1 MSTTVSNYQ
10 LPLLR
15 YLVGQKFVTIEKAM
29 EFDQRGFRSF
39 LIREWLAYRPGYGF
53 HLTPDGRKAWEL
65 LHHTEIRR
73 GDPTKP
79 LTRYF
84 DYVAYGYEDPR
95 AKGTKGAK
103 GKHLRIVHRAGA
115 A

>member
-15 YLVGQKFVTIEKAM
+15 LLIEHGKRALSIEEAM

-39 LIREWLAYRPGYGF
+39 LIRKWVSYQPGHGF
-53 HLTPDGRKAWEL
+53 RLTAEARKAWDQL
-65 LHHTEIRR
+65 QHTDIQRL
-73 GDPTKP
+73 DPSQP

-84 DYVAYGYEDPR
+84 DYVAYGLEDPR
-95 AKGTKGAK
+95 QRGRSRRRLRVVHKGA
-103 GKHLRIVHRAGA
+103 A
-115 A
+115 

>member
-1 MSTTVSNYQ
+1 MSTIISNHQ

-15 YLVGQKFVTIEKAM
+15 YLTGQKFITVEKAM

-39 LIREWLAYRPGYGF
+39 LIREWLAYRPGFGF
-53 HLTPDGRKAWEL
+53 HLTPEGRQAWDL

-73 GDPTKP
+73 NDPTKP

-84 DYVAYGYEDPR
+84 DYVAYGFQDPR
-95 AKGTKGAK
+95 AKRPKQPK
-103 GKHLRIVHRAGA
+103 KLRLVHRAGA